1 MQAIFYS
8 INYLIINM
16 FHLFRLS
23 HFKNGTNGSATIL
36 PS

>member
-1 MQAIFYS
+1 MPAIFFS
-8 INYLIINM
+8 VNYLIINM
-16 FHLFRLS
+16 FNLFRLS